1 MNNIEVFVF
10 LSLKEKACK
19 TKDNSGRAIGS
30 LTLIHSLCCI
40 HIDLKDVKREYKFM
54 GTFWIKFC
62 IHLLNE
68 IYRVLNH

>member
-1 MNNIEVFVF
+1 MNKVEMFVF
-10 LSLKEKACK
+10 LSLKGRAYK
-19 TKDNSGRAIGS
+19 TKNYSSRAIGS

>member
-1 MNNIEVFVF
+1 MNNVEVFVF
-10 LSLKEKACK
+10 LSLKEKAYK
-19 TKDNSGRAIGS
+19 TKDNSGRAIGR
-30 LTLIHSLCCI
+30 LTLIHSLCWL

-68 IYRVLNH
+68 IYGVLNH